1 MSITSVVLA
10 GLLAMVFVFLGTAKV
25 LAVAPM
31 RERAAHLGYSTTA
44 YRTIGVLEIAGV
56 LGVLIGL
63 AVPLIGALAGAGL
76 LLLLAGAL
84 ASHVRNG
91 DGVRE
96 YAPALLCAAL
106 VVAYVAALYGA
117 SR

>member
-10 GLLAMVFVFLGTAKV
+10 GLLAMVFIFLGTAKV

-31 RERAAHLGYSTTA
+31 RERAAA
-44 YRTIGVLEIAGV
+44 AG
-56 LGVLIGL
+56 
-63 AVPLIGALAGAGL
+63 

-84 ASHVRNG
+84 ASHLRNG

-106 VVAYVAALYGA
+106 VVAYLAALYGA